1 MVTITLT
8 NNNLDSK
15 DDKVTI
21 NVNTGACFLSDKR
34 EVPLHQFI
42 KQGDFVHPL
51 LLEPFTSSSDYVFHY
66 EYNNIRELFYSAIFV
81 YKTLLHVD
89 NPSLC
94 VFKIN
99 PSLNFHHN
107 KLPEGL
113 YFSIDGNKSAS
124 ELISIN
130 QLNRIVSALLRET
143 FEYSEDLIINDSF
156 TVEDLPE
163 SVNGDLFYPSEV
175 PFFEVFDNPADLSR
189 FELRYINPI
198 IGFGV
203 FSKTLIKN
211 EELLGVYS
219 GVKRVKLPISLNFS
233 YKSDE
238 DSLNMILDARS
249 SGNITRFI
257 NHAPNPDNNE
267 KSADSLDR
275 LFANTK
281 SSIYYINGLSF
292 IVYFAIRDIMPG
304 EQLLVDYGSLYF
316 KEYSPIRFKT
326 NGRPLKIK
334 NFKKMSKKRLA
345 HLRIMANYGVQKA
358 QRYLQFRLLL
368 IISIIC
374 ILMASLHLL
383 SF

>member
-21 NVNTGACFLSDKR
+21 NLNTGVCFFSDKR
-34 EVPLHQFI
+34 EMPLFQFM
-42 KQGDFVHPL
+42 KQVDFVHPL
-51 LLEPFTSSSDYVFHY
+51 LSEPFTPSSNYVFHY

-89 NPSLC
+89 NPKLC

-99 PSLNFHHN
+99 QSMNYDYK

-113 YFSIDGNKSAS
+113 YFSVDGTKSAT
-124 ELISIN
+124 EFISIN
-130 QLNRIVSALLRET
+130 QLNSIVSTLLRGT
-143 FEYSEDLIINDSF
+143 YEYSEDLIINDTF
-156 TVEDLPE
+156 TIDELPE
-163 SVNGDLFYPSEV
+163 SVNGDLFYPSEE
-175 PFFEVFDNPADLSR
+175 PFFEIFENPADLSR

-203 FSKTLIKN
+203 FSKTLIRN
-211 EELLGVYS
+211 EEVLGIYS
-219 GVKRVKLPISLNFS
+219 GMKRVNLPSSFNFA

-249 SGNITRFI
+249 MGNITRFI
-257 NHAPNPDNNE
+257 NHAPNTDNNTV
-267 KSADSLDR
+267 SAGTSDR
-275 LFANTK
+275 LFANSK
-281 SSIYYINGLSF
+281 SSIYYFNGLSF
-292 IVYFAIRDIMPG
+292 IVYFATRDIMPG
-304 EQLLVDYGSLYF
+304 EQILVDYGSLYF
-316 KEYSPIRFKT
+316 KEYSPIRFKK

-334 NFKKMSKKRLA
+334 GFNKMSKKRLA

-358 QRYLQFRLLL
+358 QRYLQIRLFL
-368 IISIIC
+368 IISFIC
-374 ILMASLHLL
+374 VLMASLHL
-383 SF
+383 FIV

>member
-8 NNNLDSK
+8 NNNFDSK

-21 NVNTGACFLSDKR
+21 NLNTGACFFSDNR
-34 EVPLHQFI
+34 EMPLHQFI
-42 KQGDFVHPL
+42 KHVDFVHPL
-51 LLEPFTSSSDYVFHY
+51 LSEPFLSSSDDVYHY

-89 NPSLC
+89 NPKLC

-107 KLPEGL
+107 KLPERL
-113 YFSIDGNKSAS
+113 YFSIDGNKSAT

-130 QLNRIVSALLRET
+130 QLNRIVSALLRDPY
-143 FEYSEDLIINDSF
+143 EYSEDLIINDSF

-163 SVNGDLFYPSEV
+163 SVNGDLFYPSEE
-175 PFFEVFDNPADLSR
+175 PFFQIFENPVDLSR

-211 EELLGVYS
+211 EEVLGIYS
-219 GVKRVKLPISLNFS
+219 GVKQVNPPESFNFA
-233 YKSDE
+233 YKPDG
-238 DSLNMILDARS
+238 DSLNMILNARGF
-249 SGNITRFI
+249 GNITRFI
-257 NHAPNPDNNE
+257 NHAPNLDNNSL
-267 KSADSLDR
+267 SADSSQR
-275 LFANTK
+275 LFANSK
-281 SSIYYINGLSF
+281 GSIYFINGLSF
-292 IVYFAIRDIMPG
+292 IVYLATRDILPG
-304 EQLLVDYGSLYF
+304 EQLLVDYGTLYF

-334 NFKKMSKKRLA
+334 SFKKMSKRRLA

-358 QRYLQFRLLL
+358 QRYLQFRMFL

-374 ILMASLHLL
+374 VLMASLHLL